1 MFGTV
6 VVSALRVWPVD
17 TSAGCSIR
25 GSSPWET
32 QRSNKSPHN
41 HPLGL
46 TLFIPL
52 LACLPYCELKLV
64 WSTTKEAW
72 EIFHSRSQIVT
83 FHFRDPRPLLR
94 DYFDVPYL
102 SLSAN
107 NSKCHQTVALG
118 WNSINLIFVWTESHS
133 YPLFH
138 QLEPGSSADASSK
151 LVANLLRTSS
161 LFHGQSRLE
170 SHVMTLLYMS
180 VYISDS
186 DSLLLSCIFTNWSVG
201 QLSVIED

>member
-52 LACLPYCELKLV
+52 LVCLPYCELKLV
-64 WSTTKEAW
+64 WSATREAW
-72 EIFHSRSQIVT
+72 EIFHSRSQTVT
-83 FHFRDPRPLLR
+83 FHFMDPRPLLR

-102 SLSAN
+102 SLSAS
-107 NSKCHQTVALG
+107 NSKCHQTAALG
-118 WNSINLIFVWTESHS
+118 NAEGNLGGTVSTWSLCGRRAIHT
-133 YPLFH
+133 LF
-138 QLEPGSSADASSK
+138 P
-151 LVANLLRTSS
+151 
-161 LFHGQSRLE
+161 
-170 SHVMTLLYMS
+170 
-180 VYISDS
+180 
-186 DSLLLSCIFTNWSVG
+186 TNWNLVLVLMPFQS
-201 QLSVIED
+201 QMQTS